1 MLYVNLFEQVIL
13 SPCVF
18 HTKTMVA
25 SFVLLRI
32 CSYFGTKFWLSE
44 KGLFGRA
51 GFIPTFQ
58 FMELQGIVG
67 FYRDFNFFTCCKVIV
82 RFE

>member
-1 MLYVNLFEQVIL
+1 MCIPHQDHGRKLGLITDLFI
-13 SPCVF
+13 
-18 HTKTMVA
+18 
-25 SFVLLRI
+25 
-32 CSYFGTKFWLSE
+32 FGTKFWLSE

-51 GFIPTFQ
+51 GIIPTFQ

-67 FYRDFNFFTCCKVIV
+67 FYRDFYFFTCCKVIV